1 MTLLEYRRKLGW
13 SLSEL
18 ARRAGLDFNTTK
30 RAENGEPVSSRTAMA
45 LARAISEGLNQT
57 ILPGDIDG
65 LNVNI

>member
-18 ARRAGLDFNTTK
+18 TRRAGLDFNTTK
-30 RAENGEPVSSRTAMA
+30 RAENGEPVSSRTATA
-45 LARAISEGLNQT
+45 LARAISEGLGQT
-57 ILPGDIDG
+57 ILPSDIDG